1 MEWTVEFY
9 KDVSGNEPA
18 IDFIDSLS
26 EEGQAKILRYIQLL
40 LKYGV
45 LLKEP
50 YTRRVEGKIR
60 EVRTTDQTGKIRILY
75 FTYTGKRFVLLHGFI
90 KKAKKTPPEDIKIA
104 QKRMDDFL
112 RRCSWCKAGLYS
124 NL

>member
-1 MEWTVEFY
+1 MIMEWTVEFY
-9 KDVSGNEPA
+9 KDIRGNEPA
-18 IDFIDSLS
+18 ADFIDSLS
-26 EEGQAKILRYIQLL
+26 EEGQVKILRHIQLL

-60 EVRTTDQTGKIRILY
+60 EVRTTDQNGEIRILY
-75 FTYTGKRFVLLHGFI
+75 FTYTGKRFILLHGFI
-90 KKAKKTPPEDIKIA
+90 KKTKKTPPEDIKIA

-112 RRCSWCKAGLYS
+112 RRCF
-124 NL
+124 